1 MVKSIR
7 NFFKLKKENEV
18 AKNIIIKYIR
28 MLFEQ
33 EYNCYEPTRVGN
45 FWNNTCI
52 KYENNGD
59 GNKNVSVKEYLNKIK
74 PYLRDIII
82 DIQKSDLSKVQ
93 LAIGIEFTSSED
105 IDEERVIHSQSD
117 SKEFK
122 IYDNAY
128 DVLDELFKSLLS
140 RYQSSLETLRRGNDF
155 IFNSVQFLYYKCR
168 RINLGRGVSC
178 IDSPDWIKKEKAT

>member
-1 MVKSIR
+1 M
-7 NFFKLKKENEV
+7 
-18 AKNIIIKYIR
+18 
-28 MLFEQ
+28 
-33 EYNCYEPTRVGN
+33 
-45 FWNNTCI
+45 
-52 KYENNGD
+52 
-59 GNKNVSVKEYLNKIK
+59 
-74 PYLRDIII
+74 II
-82 DIQKSDLSKVQ
+82 DLQKSDLSKVQ
-93 LAIGIEFTSSED
+93 LTIGIEFTSSED

-122 IYDNAY
+122 IYDNAN

-168 RINLGRGVSC
+168 RINLGRGVSY